1 MMKDGMTSLL
11 ACCIAAAL
19 WIVPGTFGVWITSQ
33 TEVESEILTELI
45 ELMEECHLRCESRRS
60 VCLKGTRAV
69 LRHRPDSSGAVA
81 CCRSLQHTADY
92 GVSGRF
98 PSGEALAPLRV

>member
-60 VCLKGTRAV
+60 VACRVAGAA
-69 LRHRPDSSGAVA
+69 LRRRPDSAGAGA
-81 CCRSLQHTADY
+81 CCLNLRQTGEHF
-92 GVSGRF
+92 VSGFLPGGR
-98 PSGEALAPLRV
+98 ALAPLLV